1 MSLSSFIIRLI
12 LLSLPGIVGSLLYR
26 SLKGRPTKKDWED
39 VLEIALFSFSSY
51 SLIGLFS
58 DLVKFIFG
66 RVITVTFFDALLD
79 EKVPIPWYEI
89 YVAIGIAIILSFTA
103 SYFYTNNV
111 INGFGRRIRVTSMF
125 GNNDVWY

>member
-1 MSLSSFIIRLI
+1 
-12 LLSLPGIVGSLLYR
+12 
-26 SLKGRPTKKDWED
+26 LKGRPTKKDWED